1 MSVLVKS
8 SRGLRAPITR
18 ALATLTR
25 SSEESSLEFM
35 AKVKEIHPVDTP
47 VRVIQTGPDSYDY
60 APVEGLTDFD
70 LIKLQELNEES
81 AFFAEEEEHVSIF
94 EAAGLG
100 PWYRK
105 AQLGFMFGV
114 TAVSKEMYIMNEETF
129 VAGCL
134 GGFGLLLYLHGR
146 EPFLHWYEGEKAT
159 MLKAQNDAED
169 QHIAAC
175 QNFLNGQ
182 GGAESLQEDMEG
194 IVADKEE
201 LVDLEATSSAIAE
214 QRSVKAEFERRLNAI
229 VQKKSEE
236 QEIAYRTLVSD
247 AKSFVAQEVQSAG
260 FQKKAL
266 AFAITAISDP
276 QKAGVNPTAKLFE
289 SFLAKKK

>member
-1 MSVLVKS
+1 MYIIFCLW
-8 SRGLRAPITR
+8 G
-18 ALATLTR
+18 TLWI
-25 SSEESSLEFM
+25 
-35 AKVKEIHPVDTP
+35 A
-47 VRVIQTGPDSYDY
+47 DSYDY

-114 TAVSKEMYIMNEETF
+114 TAVSKEVRGLGARKGALWLLCLTWVWKLQRCVCAILRFCAQMYIMNEETF

-159 MLKAQNDAED
+159 MLKFVPSTLREKNETCFRPNVCLTERLFVGTLIPC
-169 QHIAAC
+169 IAVYL
-175 QNFLNGQ
+175 FLY
-182 GGAESLQEDMEG
+182 S
-194 IVADKEE
+194 VARCTKVVSHPF
-201 LVDLEATSSAIAE
+201 LS
-214 QRSVKAEFERRLNAI
+214 RRA
-229 VQKKSEE
+229 VC
-236 QEIAYRTLVSD
+236 V
-247 AKSFVAQEVQSAG
+247 FVV
-260 FQKKAL
+260 
-266 AFAITAISDP
+266 
-276 QKAGVNPTAKLFE
+276 V
-289 SFLAKKK
+289 